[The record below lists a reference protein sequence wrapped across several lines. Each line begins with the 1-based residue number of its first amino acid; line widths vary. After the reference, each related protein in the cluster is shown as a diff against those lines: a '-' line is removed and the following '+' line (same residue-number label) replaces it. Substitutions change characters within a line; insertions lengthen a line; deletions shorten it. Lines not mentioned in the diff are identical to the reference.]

1 MVEREPS
8 ILKGDGD
15 RVTESETRGHET
27 PAVPTETRHLAGAD
41 KARQREASVT
51 VVVAG
56 FWRRAVA
63 AGVDALLVVP
73 VAALLAWVAGKLGG
87 FALPSARHTGPDFWL
102 DLAMAGDPALLG
114 ALGLSLAI
122 WLLYLLLFQ
131 AMLSGTP
138 GMRLL
143 GLRVIDVYG
152 DPPSVLRSAVRTFG
166 YVLGVATFS
175 LGFLWIGFD
184 REKRGLQDWVSGTY
198 VITGHRDE

>member
-15 RVTESETRGHET
+15 RVTESESIGHEKPT
-27 PAVPTETRHLAGAD
+27 APTESRHLAGAGR
-41 KARQREASVT
+41 ARQREASVT

-63 AGVDALLVVP
+63 AGVDAFLVVP
-73 VAALLAWVAGKLGG
+73 VASLLAWVAGKLSG

-114 ALGLSLAI
+114 ALGLSFAI

-152 DPPSVLRSAVRTFG
+152 DPPSVLRCAVRTFG